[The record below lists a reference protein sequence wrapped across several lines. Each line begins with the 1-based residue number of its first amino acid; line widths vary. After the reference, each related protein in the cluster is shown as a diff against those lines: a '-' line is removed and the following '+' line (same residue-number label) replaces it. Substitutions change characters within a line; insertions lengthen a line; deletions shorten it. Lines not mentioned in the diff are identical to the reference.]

1 MSQTVVVTGANRGL
15 GLELCRRFV
24 DRGDRVIGTAR
35 EPEAAEALQSLD
47 LRVEALDVAD
57 RSSVDA
63 FAKRLGGEAVDVLIN
78 NAGAGVGRGSLGS
91 LDEAEIRRLFE
102 INALG
107 PLRVTEALLPNLRAS
122 SRKLLAHMTSR
133 MGSIADNTSGGSYA
147 YRASKSALNMLHRS
161 MSIDLAGEGFTSVV
175 LHPGW
180 VQTDMGGGAAPL
192 TVEQS
197 VEGLLVVLDGL
208 TRDDNGA
215 FIAFDGERLP
225 W

>member
-1 MSQTVVVTGANRGL
+1 MSQTIVVTGANRGL
-15 GLELCRRFV
+15 GLELCRRFAA
-24 DRGDRVIGTAR
+24 RGDRVIGTAR
-35 EPEAAEALQSLD
+35 DPEAATALRELD
-47 LRVEALDVAD
+47 VRVEALDVSD
-57 RSSVDA
+57 RASVDA
-63 FAKRLGGEAVDVLIN
+63 LASRLGGEAVDVLLN

-91 LDEAEIRRLFE
+91 LDEGEIRRLFE

-122 SRKLLAHMTSR
+122 SRRLLAHMTSR

-161 MSIDLAGEGFTSVV
+161 MSIDLASEGFTSVV

-180 VQTDMGGGAAPL
+180 VRTDMGGGAAPL
-192 TVEQS
+192 TVEES
-197 VEGLLVVLDGL
+197 VEGLLGVLDGL
-208 TRDDNGA
+208 SREDNGA